1 MTTTEIIAL
10 AVSIVSGL
18 VGLTTLFT
26 FIATRKQKQR
36 DEGART
42 ARADAS
48 LDTIKLQNEALL
60 QSTRVITDKLD
71 GQNVRLSRIEQ
82 TVADANLAELPRQ
95 IAALE
100 SSVKSAHHR
109 IDGLERNINNQS

>member
-48 LDTIKLQNEALL
+48 LDTIKLD
-60 QSTRVITDKLD
+60 RK
-71 GQNVRLSRIEQ
+71 
-82 TVADANLAELPRQ
+82 
-95 IAALE
+95 
-100 SSVKSAHHR
+100 SVV
-109 IDGLERNINNQS
+109 

>member
-36 DEGART
+36 DEGATLREKP
-42 ARADAS
+42 APNA
-48 LDTIKLQNEALL
+48 K
-60 QSTRVITDKLD
+60 
-71 GQNVRLSRIEQ
+71 
-82 TVADANLAELPRQ
+82 
-95 IAALE
+95 
-100 SSVKSAHHR
+100 
-109 IDGLERNINNQS
+109 

>member
-48 LDTIKLQNEALL
+48 LDTIKL
-60 QSTRVITDKLD
+60 
-71 GQNVRLSRIEQ
+71 
-82 TVADANLAELPRQ
+82 
-95 IAALE
+95 
-100 SSVKSAHHR
+100 
-109 IDGLERNINNQS
+109 